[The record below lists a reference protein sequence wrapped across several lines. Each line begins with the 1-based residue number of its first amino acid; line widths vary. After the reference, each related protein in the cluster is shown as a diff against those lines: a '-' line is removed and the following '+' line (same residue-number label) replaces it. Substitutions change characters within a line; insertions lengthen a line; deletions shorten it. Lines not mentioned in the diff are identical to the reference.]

1 MEKHEIKTRY
11 GKVLLTNT
19 ISCVSVIMKFV
30 FVSIRRM
37 DKKFLSRF
45 VREKIMRDLGFLASG
60 DYAAV

>member
-1 MEKHEIKTRY
+1 M
-11 GKVLLTNT
+11 
-19 ISCVSVIMKFV
+19 IMKFV